1 MNRRNSNGVTRTA
14 MDELQNFFK
23 PPVVAESPRGS
34 QVGFAAFGTLANFV
48 CARTTFGVDAIGL
61 APRTVYLPFFFKMFI
76 ESPNDALGMLIELR
90 NPKYGKSK
98 KHICRVILFALSVYY
113 PDVYESFLDNF
124 IENGCWVDVLWIT
137 KWSIDAKLYSLT
149 GLHRMAKSIKADLP
163 LAAKWAP
170 NEKSKWNRAPY
181 YLANKLMG
189 ILGVTPKEYRHN
201 IVKLRKKLNI
211 VETNMSTKQFADI
224 NFSELTSTARK
235 NYANAFNRDH
245 NAAKEISQDRIEL
258 SRRYTKF
265 LKGPATTHG
274 VALAVSVSSTVRARP
289 PVVLAGSE
297 IDYELF
303 DRICKSF

>member
-1 MNRRNSNGVTRTA
+1 MRTIE
-14 MDELQNFFK
+14 ELQNFFK
-23 PPVVAESPRGS
+23 PPLTINIKEPLQCFAPNNACVVRSEFLKITMET
-34 QVGFAAFGTLANFV
+34 Q
-48 CARTTFGVDAIGL
+48 C
-61 APRTVYLPFFFKMFI
+61 TVYLPLFFNLFR

-211 VETNMSTKQFADI
+211 VETNMSTREFADI

-245 NAAKEISQDRIEL
+245 NASKEISQDRIEL

-274 VALAVSVSSTVRARP
+274 VALAVSSTVRARP

-303 DRICKSF
+303 DCRGLQKLLTSAANLSFA